1 MIQGVQI
8 IILNEQLEL
17 LVAKRSPLK
26 QNGQPR
32 VGANRWNFI
41 GGKIDGNEKPIE
53 AALRELKEEAN
64 IELKSLTYISEK
76 VNPWDLDYDPFYA
89 YLFVGII
96 NNKQRQD
103 IKLNNEHTS
112 YKFIHLTEVDSIDLL
127 GYTQKEVTSALSKV
141 L

>member
-17 LVAKRSPLK
+17 LVAKRAPLK

-64 IELKSLTYISEK
+64 IELVSLKYISEK
-76 VNPWDLDYDPFYA
+76 LNPWDLEYDPFYA

-96 NNKQRQD
+96 SNEQRQK
-103 IKLNNEHTS
+103 IKLNEEHTS
-112 YKFIHLTEVDSIDLL
+112 YKFIHLKEIDSTNIL
-127 GYTQKEVTSALSKV
+127 GYTQKEDRKSVV
-141 L
+141 